1 MGSPSLMVL
10 TIMMMVQEMVT
21 GESIMDFLRRR
32 SDLSQF
38 MMELQ
43 RPGLHSAYMGRQV
56 TILVPTNAAMAEY
69 RGQRGEDLVLNHL
82 VNRIVLEASLG
93 PEARLNSLVTGNPPL
108 WVTKRSAW
116 LYFNHARALGRNR
129 GCSSLTPCSSPCSR
143 SPSGTR
149 PSLKT

>member
-1 MGSPSLMVL
+1 
-10 TIMMMVQEMVT
+10 
-21 GESIMDFLRRR
+21 
-32 SDLSQF
+32 

-82 VNRIVLEASLG
+82 VNRIVLEDSLG

-108 WVTKRSAW
+108 WVSFQSRRIRRREKLALAQNLHFISK
-116 LYFNHARALGRNR
+116 LIRA
-129 GCSSLTPCSSPCSR
+129 
-143 SPSGTR
+143 
-149 PSLKT
+149 KY

>member
-1 MGSPSLMVL
+1 
-10 TIMMMVQEMVT
+10 
-21 GESIMDFLRRR
+21 
-32 SDLSQF
+32 

-82 VNRIVLEASLG
+82 VNRIVLEDSLG

-108 WVTKRSAW
+108 WVSSYSQLRFKRPPCVHKLFLTSCWFAW
-116 LYFNHARALGRNR
+116 
-129 GCSSLTPCSSPCSR
+129 
-143 SPSGTR
+143 
-149 PSLKT
+149 